1 MATLDDPQVRALL
14 EPANYATLSTK
25 NSDGSIHSTI
35 VWCSLEGD
43 TFAVNGAQGRHWC
56 NNIDAD
62 PNVTVLVFADGN
74 PYEYVEV
81 RGTTSATRDDAD
93 DHIDR
98 LAQLYINQDKYP
110 YRTDDEVR
118 VKFPFDVT
126 RVRYLK
132 QG

>member
-1 MATLDDPQVRALL
+1 MATLDDPKVRALL

-25 NSDGSIHSTI
+25 NPDGSIHSTI
-35 VWCSLEGD
+35 VWCSLEDGVL
-43 TFAVNGAQGRHWC
+43 AVNGAQGRHWC
-56 NNIDAD
+56 NNIEAD

-81 RGTTSATRDDAD
+81 RGTTRATRDDAD

-98 LAQLYINQDKYP
+98 LAKLYISQDKYP

-118 VKFPFDVT
+118 VKFPIDAG